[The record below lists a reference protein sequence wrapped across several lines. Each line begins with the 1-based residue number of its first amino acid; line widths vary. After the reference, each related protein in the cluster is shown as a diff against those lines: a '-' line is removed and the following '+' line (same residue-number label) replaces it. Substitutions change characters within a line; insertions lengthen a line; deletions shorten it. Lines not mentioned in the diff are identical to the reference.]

1 MTSSNTFPELY
12 KPYDITS
19 VRCPPSVNT
28 NYGVNIKR
36 KFNNEGDPSYD
47 ASIASVIRIF
57 STDTPTTY
65 ELETVKRHLSKRI
78 EELRPLSF
86 FMEPDKEHIQREA
99 IREILKEK
107 KIPFT
112 TWENAYNKF
121 TQMENSP
128 AKKPGGE
135 EKFYEN
141 YKKRYNH
148 RIGAIRRLYEEK
160 LSNIEY
166 YEMVLE
172 ESGYY
177 PELETTT

>member
-1 MTSSNTFPELY
+1 MASSNIFPELY

-19 VRCPPSVNT
+19 VRCPPPVNT

-86 FMEPDKEHIQREA
+86 FMEPDKERFPA
-99 IREILKEK
+99 IGLAYEVMSLGGISGAVFNAAKETALDG
-107 KIPFT
+107 F
-112 TWENAYNKF
+112 
-121 TQMENSP
+121 
-128 AKKPGGE
+128 
-135 EKFYEN
+135 
-141 YKKRYNH
+141 
-148 RIGAIRRLYEEK
+148 
-160 LSNIEY
+160 LSKQI
-166 YEMVLE
+166 
-172 ESGYY
+172 
-177 PELETTT
+177 